1 MEKEKNNQEERK
13 VFSNLNSVMNKS
25 ISDDLTYII
34 PEIHKRATALIT
46 ATNQKIEKSQIILNI
61 GR

>member
-1 MEKEKNNQEERK
+1 MERKKNQKERK

-34 PEIHKRATALIT
+34 PEIHKRAADLIISS
-46 ATNQKIEKSQIILNI
+46 NQKIEESRIILNI